1 MPIYEYRCECG
12 KHMDV
17 LVRGGRE
24 PTTCDEAGEASNYC
38 MKEGKLTRTVSA
50 AHVGGAVRDNS
61 GPAYCSETGAE
72 RPAGGCGHCGQ
83 NPGSCES

>member
-38 MKEGKLTRTVSA
+38 MKEGRLTRAVTA
-50 AHVGGAVRDNS
+50 AGLVIAGLVAALPPPATFVRT
-61 GPAYCSETGAE
+61 C
-72 RPAGGCGHCGQ
+72 R
-83 NPGSCES
+83 